1 MTAPGSIRVH
11 RLVHPFVVRP
21 RLPLAAAIGAV
32 VYLVLPDHWRV
43 VTRLVDAWLAFVLVY
58 LAFIARM
65 VARSTVASIRR
76 RAPLYDPGAGVILM
90 LTTGA
95 AVASIGAVVAE
106 IAIVKHH
113 GVATA
118 FFLAYCAVTVV
129 LSWSFVHIMFALHYA
144 HDYYSDSSE
153 ERKPPLTFPGAEE
166 PDYWDFLYFA
176 FVIGCACA
184 TADINIT
191 DRAVRR
197 LALVHGVVAFF
208 FNAAIV
214 AMFIN
219 LAAGLLGS

>member
-1 MTAPGSIRVH
+1 MTAPGAVRVH
-11 RLVHPFVVRP
+11 RWLHPFLVRP
-21 RLPLAAAIGAV
+21 RLPLAAALAAI
-32 VYLVLPDHWRV
+32 VYLVLPGDWRA
-43 VTRLVDAWLAFVLVY
+43 VTRLVDAWLAFVVIY
-58 LAFIARM
+58 LAFIAWM
-65 VARSTVASIRR
+65 VHRSTVASIRR
-76 RAPLYDPGAGVILM
+76 RAPLYDLGAGVILL

-95 AVASIGAVVAE
+95 AAASIGAVVAE

-129 LSWSFVHIMFALHYA
+129 LSWCFVHVMFALHYA
-144 HDYYSDSSE
+144 HDYYSGSAE
-153 ERKPPLTFPGAEE
+153 ARTPPLTFPGTAE
-166 PDYWDFLYFA
+166 PDNGDFLYFA

-191 DRAVRR
+191 DRAMRR
-197 LALVHGVVAFF
+197 IALVHGIVSFL

>member
-1 MTAPGSIRVH
+1 VTAPGSIRVH

-21 RLPLAAAIGAV
+21 RLPLAAAIGAL

-43 VTRLVDAWLAFVLVY
+43 VTRLVDAWLVFVLVY
-58 LAFIARM
+58 LAFIALM
-65 VARSTVASIRR
+65 VGRSTVASIRR
-76 RAPLYDPGAGVILM
+76 RAPLYDLGAGVILL

-118 FFLAYCAVTVV
+118 FFLAYSAFTVT
-129 LSWSFVHIMFALHYA
+129 LSWCFVHTMFALHYA
-144 HDYYSDSSE
+144 HDYYAGTAE
-153 ERKPPLTFPGAEE
+153 GRRPPLTFPGTEE
-166 PDYWDFLYFA
+166 PGYGDFLYFS

-184 TADINIT
+184 TADVNIT